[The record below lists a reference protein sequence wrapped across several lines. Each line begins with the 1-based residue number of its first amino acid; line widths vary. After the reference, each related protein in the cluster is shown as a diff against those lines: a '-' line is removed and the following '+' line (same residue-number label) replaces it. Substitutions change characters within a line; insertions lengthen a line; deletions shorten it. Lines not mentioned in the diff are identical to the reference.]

1 MFHTGIFKL
10 LPYSQAFLNGN
21 TLGELTWHLTK
32 SVIKLGW
39 HVQEYTGNIFK
50 YNHPEEGYFI
60 TTHSAN
66 ISLFHL
72 KDIFID

>member
-10 LPYSQAFLNGN
+10 LKKYFNY
-21 TLGELTWHLTK
+21 TK